1 MTLLKNRVVN
11 YLASAYISPCSGF
24 MSCSAFFIA
33 ECLTNWVGILNQI
46 DRKLQFKWLGL
57 LCDFVLFH
65 VLPTVLVCLLHSGEE
80 LQRGKVTETLASFV
94 NQFMSKE
101 KKKSVQDLLLSTA
114 WPHDG
119 DQSVTDISDEVWRIT
134 VVI

>member
-1 MTLLKNRVVN
+1 
-11 YLASAYISPCSGF
+11 
-24 MSCSAFFIA
+24 
-33 ECLTNWVGILNQI
+33 
-46 DRKLQFKWLGL
+46 
-57 LCDFVLFH
+57 
-65 VLPTVLVCLLHSGEE
+65 VLPTVLVCLFHSGEE

-94 NQFMSKE
+94 NQFKGKE
-101 KKKSVQDLLLSTA
+101 KKKSAQDLLLSTA